1 MASANAY
8 ILDHKEYPIE
18 IIRKNNKNTYL
29 RVKDGKIIVTTNYLT
44 SLTTI
49 NKLIKN
55 NTAFIDKAL
64 NKNNQKKEDDSF
76 KLFGNSYDII
86 YGFNDTEIDNNKIYT
101 KDNKSL
107 NKYLSKYIYN
117 IYEERIN
124 YYYSLFEENIPIPN
138 LKIRKMTSRWG
149 VCNIKNHNVTLN
161 LELSKYDIE
170 CLDYVIVHELSHF
183 IHPNHSKEFWLLV
196 GKYYPNYKDIR
207 KYLRNNT

>member
-8 ILDHKEYPIE
+8 ILDYKEYPIE

-161 LELSKYDIE
+161 LELSKYNIE
-170 CLDYVIVHELSHF
+170 CLNYVIVHELSHF
-183 IHPNHSKEFWLLV
+183 IHPNHSKDFWLLV

>member
-8 ILDHKEYPIE
+8 ILDDKEYPIE

-29 RVKDGKIIVTTNYLT
+29 RVKDGKIIITTNYLT

-64 NKNNQKKEDDSF
+64 NKSNLKKEDDSF

-124 YYYSLFEENIPIPN
+124 YYYNLFEENIPIPN

-161 LELSKYDIE
+161 LELSKYNIE
-170 CLDYVIVHELSHF
+170 CLNYVIVHELSHF
-183 IHPNHSKEFWLLV
+183 VHPNHSKEFWLLV